1 MSMDGDAR
9 MQLDPPRF
17 EDVKPMLIAGMRA
30 RYTSETVGD
39 IPAQWQRMV
48 PYLDSTA
55 QRLERIDFGVI
66 WDMREG
72 EEGFDY
78 LSGFEVSD
86 CTGLPA
92 ELLCIPIP
100 AMRCA
105 VFPHRMHVSR
115 LKDTMLFIWHQWL
128 PASGCEPAGGIENV
142 PDMIERYSEE
152 FDPQTGLG
160 GMEVW
165 IPVKC

>member
-1 MSMDGDAR
+1 MSGDAR
-9 MQLDPPRF
+9 MQLDPSRF
-17 EDVKPMLIAGMRA
+17 EDGRPMLIAGVRN
-30 RYTSETVGD
+30 RYTSETTGD
-39 IPAQWQRMV
+39 ILAQWQRMV
-48 PYLDSTA
+48 PYLDSTP
-55 QRLERIDFGVI
+55 QRVGRADFGVI

-86 CTGLPA
+86 CAGLP
-92 ELLCIPIP
+92 EEFLCIPIP
-100 AMRCA
+100 SMRWA
-105 VFPHRMHVSR
+105 VFPHLTHVSR
-115 LKDTMLFIWHQWL
+115 LKETMQSIWHQWL
-128 PASGCEPAGGIENV
+128 PASGCEPAGGIGNV

-152 FDPQTGLG
+152 FNPQTGLG